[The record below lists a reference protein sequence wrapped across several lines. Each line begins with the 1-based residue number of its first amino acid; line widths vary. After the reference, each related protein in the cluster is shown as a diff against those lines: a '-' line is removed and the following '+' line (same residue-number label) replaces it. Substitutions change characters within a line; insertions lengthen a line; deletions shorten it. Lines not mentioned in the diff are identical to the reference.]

1 MGLALWV
8 RKPADMPYTMSVQT
22 LLKIICEKKGGQVP
36 EGALALAYEKVL
48 VRLKELAELKGVIL
62 IVGYVL
68 LIAAVASL
76 FLGLVLRLG

>member
-1 MGLALWV
+1 
-8 RKPADMPYTMSVQT
+8 
-22 LLKIICEKKGGQVP
+22 
-36 EGALALAYEKVL
+36 LALAYEKVL